1 MCNVMDRSV
10 KERSDSMVPDFK
22 VTQACFFSKTT
33 PFSTFNLQTEMDF
46 IFDIFIHSLRE

>member
-1 MCNVMDRSV
+1 MYYVMDRSV

-33 PFSTFNLQTEMDF
+33 PFSTFNLRTEMDF